1 MAQLSPL
8 RLRMIGD
15 MQIRNLSPATQR
27 SYIYA
32 VLRYSRFFGGRS
44 PARLTLEDARSYL
57 VHLAGRGLSWSSLN
71 QTVAGLRFFLR
82 RDAGARGCPGHDPV
96 SPPALPVAG
105 CPERRRG

>member
-57 VHLAGRGLSWSSLN
+57 VHLAGRGLSWS
-71 QTVAGLRFFLR
+71 TLRPKF
-82 RDAGARGCPGHDPV
+82 
-96 SPPALPVAG
+96 ALSVT
-105 CPERRRG
+105 